1 MGLQSAH
8 SGTGKAASSDGANH
22 LIIFINCLINLKFIL
37 FNNISSNE
45 MGNRK
50 NVDMQYYF
58 VFLTF
63 NINWKGR

>member
-1 MGLQSAH
+1 
-8 SGTGKAASSDGANH
+8 
-22 LIIFINCLINLKFIL
+22 
-37 FNNISSNE
+37 

-63 NINWKGR
+63 NISIDKEGEAIK